1 MTYFSFSDILG
12 DHKISFGT
20 EMVLTLENSDY
31 FLQYAYLK
39 NRLDFYFVGFQTAN
53 FFNVGMYSL
62 GRLRH
67 YGFQSLISHPF
78 SKFQRLDYGLS
89 VHNINYSILE
99 PYVDIWGQTQY
110 DTRQQTDYAAVLPSI
125 SWVYD
130 NSAFGFTG
138 PIDGFRKIQPS
149 Q

>member
-1 MTYFSFSDILG
+1 
-12 DHKISFGT
+12 
-20 EMVLTLENSDY
+20 MVLTLENSDY

-53 FFNVGMYSL
+53 FFNVGMYS
-62 GRLRH
+62 GQRLDIMDFKH
-67 YGFQSLISHPF
+67 NTHPF